1 MDSPTGARNTLMG
14 WGSRRTR
21 EFMAGFCVY
30 IHFWARAYAR
40 GAGGENHLAVSRWN
54 SVVNLAIKYLS

>member
-1 MDSPTGARNTLMG
+1 
-14 WGSRRTR
+14 
-21 EFMAGFCVY
+21 MAVYCVY

-40 GAGGENHLAVSRWN
+40 GAGGEDHLAVSRWN